1 MKPQRNIPSLDG
13 LRAISIGL
21 VIIEHINQRLSNGVP
36 PHSFRSRVLSLLL
49 GHLEVT
55 KLKRLV
61 IKKRNQFVGRER
73 LQISAERQCP

>member
-1 MKPQRNIPSLDG
+1 MKPQRSIPSLDG

-21 VIIEHINQRLSNGVP
+21 VIIEHINQRLSSGVL
-36 PHSFRSRVLSLLL
+36 PHSFQSRVLSLLL

-61 IKKRNQFVGRER
+61 IKKRVMAQAGEV
-73 LQISAERQCP
+73 